1 MNRSFRSSTALLLAF
16 AGLACTAAHGQPA
29 AQPTAPAPQ
38 PPVSK
43 PEPAS
48 PPKAEPAAKPA
59 DATGYPAAP
68 PKNLYA
74 DNDFRGKQAPKL
86 EFEEWLSDKPD
97 LKGKTLLIDF
107 WATWCAPC
115 RKLIPELEQWQ
126 EKFKGDLVVVGL
138 TGEPKKTVED
148 FTDLRGASVKYA
160 MARDGHNRTN
170 KEIGINGIPHVLIIS
185 SDGVVR
191 WQGYPLDENDTLTE
205 AKVKQIIDTDKAA
218 RAKAGAKP
226 DDKKTADVKPES
238 KVDAHSEPAPV
249 PAKK

>member
-1 MNRSFRSSTALLLAF
+1 MIRSRIALLIAF
-16 AGLACTAAHGQPA
+16 AGLAPAAALAQSA
-29 AQPTAPAPQ
+29 AQPATAAPK
-38 PPVSK
+38 PSFSK
-43 PEPAS
+43 PEPMS
-48 PPKAEPAAKPA
+48 PPKIEPAAKPA

-86 EFEEWLSDKPD
+86 EIEEWLSEKPE

-107 WATWCAPC
+107 WATWCGPC

-126 EKFKGDLVVVGL
+126 EKFKGELVVVGL
-138 TGEPKKTVED
+138 TAEPKKTVED

-185 SDGVVR
+185 SDGIVR

-205 AKVKQIIDTDKAA
+205 AKVKQIVDADKAA
-218 RAKAGAKP
+218 RAKQASKL
-226 DDKKTADVKPES
+226 DDKKPVESKPEP
-238 KVDAHSEPAPV
+238 KPEPKPAP
-249 PAKK
+249 AKP